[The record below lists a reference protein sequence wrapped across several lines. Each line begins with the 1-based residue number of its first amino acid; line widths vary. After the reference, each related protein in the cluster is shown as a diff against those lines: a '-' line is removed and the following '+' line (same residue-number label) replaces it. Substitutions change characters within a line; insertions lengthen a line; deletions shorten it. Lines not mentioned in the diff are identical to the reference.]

1 MPYDIAWLYHKKV
14 NEEIQKQIDN
24 TNSVLSHLSSCR
36 EALED
41 NKRFPYLDR
50 ELIDQLKEVI
60 KSIAEA
66 CQKNSDCL
74 SENLEYAELKNSIQ
88 SLFEGKIGEEY
99 NEGCLKK
106 IYDEGSLRYKRCEPP
121 GYESEETQENRI
133 RYHDLIVWK
142 QILAYAWNDENRCRG
157 ILYVTGKV
165 RPDWYYIANGK
176 IISTRHELIN
186 EFLKGMRE
194 SNADNFFYC
203 LSSKQF
209 VDIIDSQQ
217 TSQLDH
223 LRNALGEEIVHA
235 SVNANGIANNQTNI
249 QRIMNKNP
257 FSFYDFLGYLFPG
270 IIFLTL
276 LVFAVALAKKMAH
289 RRVFSHQQVCKCIP
303 RDTRSE
309 MVGNHYH
316 HNHIVLC
323 IRASCCLSFFYI
335 VEYLA
340 NTLFKYPSHYLL
352 HKEPVG
358 FRSIFRRYFMFSI
371 SLKVLKSLPKI
382 FKKGSRNK
390 RVCCSKINSGL
401 FLYRALILLI
411 LLPVFFP
418 LVFLGPF

>member
-1 MPYDIAWLYHKKV
+1 MKKHFPGFYPHRNSCMGELIDQATIVLDVDVLLDLFRLHPDDAGCFISLLEGNSVKDKLWMPYDIAWLYHKKV

-249 QRIMNKNP
+249 P
-257 FSFYDFLGYLFPG
+257 
-270 IIFLTL
+270 
-276 LVFAVALAKKMAH
+276 
-289 RRVFSHQQVCKCIP
+289 
-303 RDTRSE
+303 
-309 MVGNHYH
+309 
-316 HNHIVLC
+316 
-323 IRASCCLSFFYI
+323 
-335 VEYLA
+335 A
-340 NTLFKYPSHYLL
+340 NN
-352 HKEPVG
+352 E
-358 FRSIFRRYFMFSI
+358 
-371 SLKVLKSLPKI
+371 
-382 FKKGSRNK
+382 
-390 RVCCSKINSGL
+390 
-401 FLYRALILLI
+401 
-411 LLPVFFP
+411 
-418 LVFLGPF
+418 